1 MQMTNADIVKE
12 YKEAKDR
19 SAQVKILA
27 DENCCDV
34 QKIIEILVDGGIDH
48 RCFSMLRRKRHQAE
62 AESKKP
68 TKKIPY
74 KKPEIIPE
82 PPKADALPSIEQAVA
97 AIKAKIAEIKQ
108 QQYELDTRKANL
120 YRILDDLLGEVE

>member
-1 MQMTNADIVKE
+1 
-12 YKEAKDR
+12 
-19 SAQVKILA
+19 
-27 DENCCDV
+27 
-34 QKIIEILVDGGIDH
+34 
-48 RCFSMLRRKRHQAE
+48 MLRRKRHQAE

>member
-34 QKIIEILVDGGIDH
+34 EKIIEILVDGGIDH